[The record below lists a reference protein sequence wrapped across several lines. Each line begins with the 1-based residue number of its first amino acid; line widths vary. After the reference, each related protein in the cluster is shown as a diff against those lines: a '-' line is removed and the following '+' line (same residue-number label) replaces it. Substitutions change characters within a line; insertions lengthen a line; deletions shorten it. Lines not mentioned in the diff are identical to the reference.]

1 MREYDL
7 EEILAEYAEKNL
19 ETAQPEEET
28 APPEEELTE
37 TADQL
42 PDEEE
47 SLLPEENEEDVKDT
61 YGAGSAEEA
70 GEDPDAQLSR
80 KRPRA
85 DRSTGTPETGGRPHR
100 SRKKNRRKSGGK
112 SRKKKASARSSDSG
126 C

>member
-1 MREYDL
+1 MREYVL

-47 SLLPEENEEDVKDT
+47 SILPEENEEDVQDT
-61 YGAGSAEEA
+61 YGAGSAEA
-70 GEDPDAQLSR
+70 TLPRIIAVPVILSHIAR
-80 KRPRA
+80 FF
-85 DRSTGTPETGGRPHR
+85 
-100 SRKKNRRKSGGK
+100 NRTFP
-112 SRKKKASARSSDSG
+112 AARFFSHFA
-126 C
+126 